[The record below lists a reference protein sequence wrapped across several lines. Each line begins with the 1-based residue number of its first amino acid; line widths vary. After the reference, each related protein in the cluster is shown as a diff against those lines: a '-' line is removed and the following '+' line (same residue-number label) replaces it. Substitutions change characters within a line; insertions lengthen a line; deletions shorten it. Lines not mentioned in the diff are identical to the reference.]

1 MFAINFESQTTALKL
16 YLILFFSPSTYFM
29 RGIRRVACTSNH
41 HCQNV
46 SIMDFEIDF
55 RLGGLIYTEKK
66 HTFKQSSFRP
76 HQYTWFLLQGMSEI
90 QFRCR
95 TERRRLDTKKTTTT
109 KSTIRQATEVKPTLS
124 ACFACLLDVLQSVSC
139 VPYSIFNETN
149 TNKYTYLRA
158 RVNSLAQPFTYT
170 LHALFEVSE
179 YTEQIITWHTLKM
192 IALRFIASHVLHRRL
207 FQVLLKSLC

>member
-1 MFAINFESQTTALKL
+1 MGREYILSFFLRFHIIFSWSKWNFFESILKKIISILSLFAINFESQTTALKL

-95 TERRRLDTKKTTTT
+95 TERRRLDTKK
-109 KSTIRQATEVKPTLS
+109 
-124 ACFACLLDVLQSVSC
+124 
-139 VPYSIFNETN
+139 NN
-149 TNKYTYLRA
+149 NNKIHDKTGHW
-158 RVNSLAQPFTYT
+158 S
-170 LHALFEVSE
+170 
-179 YTEQIITWHTLKM
+179 
-192 IALRFIASHVLHRRL
+192 
-207 FQVLLKSLC
+207 